1 MSSHGTSSVRIS
13 NGSAGAFISATE
25 KDRLNRGGNRRLNR
39 ARYVIALTQTRHEPR
54 AIAYLDRKRAE
65 GKTRREAM
73 RCLKRRLS
81 EVVYKQL
88 LEDAASR
95 LDT

>member
-1 MSSHGTSSVRIS
+1 M
-13 NGSAGAFISATE
+13 
-25 KDRLNRGGNRRLNR
+25 
-39 ARYVIALTQTRHEPR
+39 IALTQTRHEPR